1 MSAEVALVVSLPPE
15 FADAVAQRVAQ
26 LVVGQ
31 LGSTESS
38 ISWLNVGS
46 AAQYLDTTEDAIRGL
61 VKRGQLFRIEVL
73 RVDSCSA
80 EMSSTCMRWVTQRE
94 PDLTWPER
102 RSYSADNV
110 KTGGHRANGPA
121 PA

>member
-61 VKRGQLFRIEVL
+61 VKRGQLLPHRSTTGRLLFRRDEL
-73 RVDSCSA
+73 
-80 EMSSTCMRWVTQRE
+80 
-94 PDLTWPER
+94 DLH
-102 RSYSADNV
+102 AMGD
-110 KTGGHRANGPA
+110 PA
-121 PA
+121 